1 MSTYLSHPVRRIR
14 DDSDDGSVALVV
26 ELGGGDP
33 ETLAATV
40 TELSGTVEREL
51 EFDCY
56 LVDLPEMAV
65 DALCELDEIT
75 RIETA
80 DTIAVAPRDPE
91 LASEPADSSDTER

>member
-14 DDSDDGSVALVV
+14 DDPDDGSVALVV
-26 ELGGGDP
+26 ELGGGDS

-56 LVDLPEMAV
+56 LVDLPETAV
-65 DALCELDEIT
+65 DALCELDGLV

-80 DTIAVAPRDPE
+80 DTIAVAPHEAE
-91 LASEPADSSDTER
+91 LPDERADGHDTE